1 MGRSVLQD
9 ELKKK
14 NPFDAP
20 EQETALNLARTAERL
35 QAEFS
40 RLFKAHGITGSQYN
54 VLRILRG
61 AGAELPCLEIAGR
74 MITHLPDITRLV
86 DRLEAA
92 GLVARVAV
100 PGDRRSLHVQLTEAG
115 HAVVPEARR
124 VVRASVEQHF
134 ARRLSEEE
142 LGVIKDAH
150 ARLARPAGNAEQTP
164 VAAAAGDAPAA

>member
-1 MGRSVLQD
+1 MARSVLQD
-9 ELKKK
+9 ELKKR

-20 EQETALNLARTAERL
+20 EQEVALNLARTAERL

-40 RLFKAHGITGSQYN
+40 RLFKAHGITGAQYN

-92 GLVARVAV
+92 GLVERYRTDE
-100 PGDRRSLHVQLTEAG
+100 DRRLVLVRITKPGLRVLGELDAPVLELHRRQLG
-115 HAVVPEARR
+115 HLTP
-124 VVRASVEQHF
+124 
-134 ARRLSEEE
+134 EE
-142 LGVIKDAH
+142 LAELNRLLVK
-150 ARLARPAGNAEQTP
+150 ARQPGP
-164 VAAAAGDAPAA
+164 